1 MSEPESFT
9 FGATRCNLSLPARA
23 MASVLVVMCLI
34 LAAQAVL
41 LVVLQRCVPR
51 PTGCGTWLAPK
62 TNAPKRATELWFLA
76 YAVVWIGS
84 FACIVGFE
92 WYERFDA
99 LAYFLVCGGLELPL
113 YAQPFVLPA
122 LTHDERRPLAER
134 YSFKANV
141 WLAIFGFVGNYWY
154 THYFYSVLGA
164 AYTMPAWRLNDV
176 PVAMFFATHFYF
188 CFYHVLSNAALRKI
202 RTSYEPSK
210 RRLAFEAA
218 SIVAMS
224 YLTAFMETLTISGF
238 PYYSFEDRDMAYT
251 VGSAFYGIYFLV
263 SFPMFLRL
271 DETPP
276 TVVNGATHDL
286 FATAVEALASSM
298 AVLCLLDF
306 VRLALGIPFAM
317 KVAAA

>member
-1 MSEPESFT
+1 MGISHPF
-9 FGATRCNLSLPARA
+9 
-23 MASVLVVMCLI
+23 
-34 LAAQAVL
+34 AAQ
-41 LVVLQRCVPR
+41 VP
-51 PTGCGTWLAPK
+51 
-62 TNAPKRATELWFLA
+62 
-76 YAVVWIGS
+76 I
-84 FACIVGFE
+84 
-92 WYERFDA
+92 
-99 LAYFLVCGGLELPL
+99 
-113 YAQPFVLPA
+113 
-122 LTHDERRPLAER
+122 
-134 YSFKANV
+134 
-141 WLAIFGFVGNYWY
+141 
-154 THYFYSVLGA
+154 
-164 AYTMPAWRLNDV
+164 
-176 PVAMFFATHFYF
+176 AMFFATHFYF

-218 SIVAMS
+218 SVVAMS